1 MQQLHWSKL
10 LYGMH
15 GLAPKS
21 SISRLN
27 FFGLLI
33 RWCNQH
39 KLLHHYFQTVLS
51 VFKIWCNQNKLLHH
65 YFQQFWTCLKYD
77 AIKTNY
83 CITIFKNLQNS
94 WHFWTVEEFRIY
106 FICTAKFLTFSDGG
120 GIQDLSYLYCKIPD
134 ISRRWRN
141 LGSILFVLQ
150 NSRHFWTVV
159 DFEIYFI
166 CTAKFLT
173 LSDGE

>member
-1 MQQLHWSKL
+1 MFFILSKFPHFT
-10 LYGMH
+10 Y
-15 GLAPKS
+15 S
-21 SISRLN
+21 Q
-27 FFGLLI
+27 
-33 RWCNQH
+33 CNAI
-39 KLLHHYFQTVLS
+39 KTNDCITI
-51 VFKIWCNQNKLLHH
+51 FK
-65 YFQQFWTCLKYD
+65 QFWTCLKYD

-150 NSRHFWTVV
+150 NSWHFWTVV
-159 DFEIYFI
+159 DFEIYSI

-173 LSDGE
+173 FSDGE